1 MRGYFFE
8 VLYMEKLNIN
18 DLNHFIESRKSDV
31 ERIIAR
37 DRKSERII
45 RMRERDIDEQK
56 ILDILC
62 VKRWEKPEENGKVK
76 YITERKWY
84 YEFD

>member
-1 MRGYFFE
+1 
-8 VLYMEKLNIN
+8 MEKLKIN
-18 DLNHFIESRKSDV
+18 ALNNFIESRKSDV

-37 DRKSERII
+37 DRKSERIV

-62 VKRWEKPEENGKVK
+62 IKRWEKAEKDGKVK
-76 YITERKWY
+76 YTTERKWY

>member
-1 MRGYFFE
+1 MD
-8 VLYMEKLNIN
+8 KLNIN
-18 DLNHFIESRKSDV
+18 DLNNFIESQKSDV

-37 DRKSERII
+37 DRKSERIV
-45 RMRERDIDEQK
+45 RKRERDIDEQK

-62 VKRWEKPEENGKVK
+62 MKRWEEAEENGKVK

>member
-1 MRGYFFE
+1 MK
-8 VLYMEKLNIN
+8 KLNIN
-18 DLNHFIESRKSDV
+18 DLNNFIEAQKSNV

-37 DRKSERII
+37 DRKGERVV

-56 ILDILC
+56 ILDIIC
-62 VKRWEKPEENGKVK
+62 KKRWEKAEEDGKVK

>member
-1 MRGYFFE
+1 
-8 VLYMEKLNIN
+8 MEKLNIN
-18 DLNHFIESRKSDV
+18 ELNNFIESQKSHV
-31 ERIIAR
+31 ERMMAR
-37 DRKSERII
+37 DRKSERVV

-62 VKRWEKPEENGKVK
+62 IKRWKKAEEDGKVK
-76 YITERKWY
+76 YFSERKWY

>member
-1 MRGYFFE
+1 
-8 VLYMEKLNIN
+8 MEKLNIN
-18 DLNHFIESRKSDV
+18 DLNNFIESKKSDV

-37 DRKSERII
+37 DRKSERIV

-62 VKRWEKPEENGKVK
+62 IKRWGKG
-76 YITERKWY
+76 
-84 YEFD
+84 

>member
-1 MRGYFFE
+1 
-8 VLYMEKLNIN
+8 MEKLNIK
-18 DLNHFIESRKSDV
+18 DLNNFIESQKSNV

-37 DRKSERII
+37 DRKSARVV

-56 ILDILC
+56 VLDILC
-62 VKRWEKPEENGKVK
+62 IKRWKKAEEDGKVR

>member
-1 MRGYFFE
+1 
-8 VLYMEKLNIN
+8 MEKLNIN

-37 DRKSERII
+37 DRKSERIV
-45 RMRERDIDEQK
+45 RMRKRDIDEQK

-62 VKRWEKPEENGKVK
+62 VKRWEKTEENGKVK